1 MKRSRGFTLIELVI
15 AIAIVGILAA
25 IALPSFLEQIRKSR
39 RSEALQGLTQIQT
52 AQERWRSNH
61 TTYGTGTDI
70 GLPTSDNYT
79 FAITSG
85 SNTATAYVATA
96 APRNAQS
103 GDRCGTYSFAMN
115 NGVVTKTAGS
125 SNCGL

>member
-1 MKRSRGFTLIELVI
+1 MNRSRGFTLIELVI
-15 AIAIVGILAA
+15 AIAIVGIIAA
-25 IALPSFLEQIRKSR
+25 IAVPSFMEQIRKSR

-52 AQERWRSNH
+52 SQERWRSFH
-61 TTYGTGTDI
+61 TTYGSGADI

-85 SNTATAYVATA
+85 SNTATAWVATA
-96 APRNAQS
+96 APRGAQL
-103 GDRCGTYSFAMN
+103 GDRCGTYTFTMS